1 MKPRINHQGNAQNHQ
16 YLMWTNSTFLRLL
29 CYSYLYGRIDPSI
42 IVKLLDLEHNL
53 HLTVWFTWPLGG
65 VEVRFCFGSCQD
77 FGCSSLKLTYCQ
89 WSDISA
95 QLVHWNFIYLESD
108 CRLKIWKKLWFM
120 EAKDQIN
127 VFKKEAHRGIDG
139 AEWAKNFNYIIFF
152 LIFFFQFLAY
162 NLPSEMLD
170 MFWNQICHIFQIGT
184 YLKAYFYH
192 DLKYF

>member
-1 MKPRINHQGNAQNHQ
+1 MKPRNNHQGNAQNHQ

-29 CYSYLYGRIDPSI
+29 FYSYLYGRIDPSI

-95 QLVHWNFIYLESD
+95 QLVHWNFIYLESH

-120 EAKDQIN
+120 ESKDQIN

-152 LIFFFQFLAY
+152 
-162 NLPSEMLD
+162 
-170 MFWNQICHIFQIGT
+170 W
-184 YLKAYFYH
+184 
-192 DLKYF
+192 

>member
-1 MKPRINHQGNAQNHQ
+1 MDHTLINRACFLLDLLIWNQVHVLKLNSQSMKPRNNHQGNTENHQ

-95 QLVHWNFIYLESD
+95 QLVHWNFIYLEPH
-108 CRLKIWKKLWFM
+108 CRLKIWKKL
-120 EAKDQIN
+120 
-127 VFKKEAHRGIDG
+127 
-139 AEWAKNFNYIIFF
+139 
-152 LIFFFQFLAY
+152 
-162 NLPSEMLD
+162 
-170 MFWNQICHIFQIGT
+170 
-184 YLKAYFYH
+184 
-192 DLKYF
+192 

>member
-1 MKPRINHQGNAQNHQ
+1 MKPR
-16 YLMWTNSTFLRLL
+16 TNSTFLRLL

-95 QLVHWNFIYLESD
+95 QLVHWNFIYLEPH
-108 CRLKIWKKLWFM
+108 CRLKIWKTLQFLEVLLFASK
-120 EAKDQIN
+120 AKFK
-127 VFKKEAHRGIDG
+127 VFEKRGSYQ
-139 AEWAKNFNYIIFF
+139 AEWAKVRKN
-152 LIFFFQFLAY
+152 
-162 NLPSEMLD
+162 P
-170 MFWNQICHIFQIGT
+170 
-184 YLKAYFYH
+184 
-192 DLKYF
+192 